1 MKNPLKMKK
10 ILSILSVIT
19 LVVIGFSLNSCV
31 KDSDYETPQ
40 INCEEPQI
48 DATQLTSIDHA
59 IEAWNAINP
68 GPRDANPYEFA
79 PEDASPV
86 YLSGYVISSDKEGNF
101 YKELYIQNDPANPTK
116 GVKLLIDQ
124 NSLFT
129 KYNLGRKI
137 YVQLNGKAINKSH
150 GEFVIGELDNNNVS
164 LIRKNVAKKIIRRSC
179 ETPQLQPKV
188 LNSVDDIRSDMIGT
202 YVQFNDMQFVRDL
215 LGKTFVDP
223 NDSYDSQRKMVSCA
237 DEKELMLETSTFAS
251 FKDNL
256 LPEGSGS
263 VSGILS
269 RDYRDRIYVL
279 RVNSPK
285 DVNFDG
291 PRCDPPVLECNNAN
305 VGGSTVVFEE
315 DFQSY
320 SVNDT
325 NLPGWTNVNVS
336 GGSKLWQVK
345 EYSGN
350 KYMQISAYRSG
361 ENPMEV
367 WLITPGIN
375 LDNSA
380 GEELSFKT
388 KTGYNNGKALSVF
401 VSTDYTGNPAD
412 IDNATWLIVDAD
424 IANGPSSGYMTSFV
438 EGKADIS
445 CLDGTVYIAFRYL
458 GGDGAVTTTYQLDD
472 VKVSAN

>member
-1 MKNPLKMKK
+1 MKNPLKMRK

-31 KDSDYETPQ
+31 KDSEYATPQ
-40 INCEEPQI
+40 IKCEEPQI
-48 DATQLTSIDHA
+48 EPSQMTSIDHVVD
-59 IEAWNAINP
+59 AWYALNP
-68 GPRDANPYEFA
+68 GPRDNTPYEFA
-79 PEDASPV
+79 PEDAAPV
-86 YLSGYVISSDKEGNF
+86 YLTGYVISSDKDGNF

-116 GVKLLIDQ
+116 GVKLAIDQ
-124 NSLFT
+124 RSLFT
-129 KYNLGRKI
+129 KYDLGRKI
-137 YVQLNGKAINKSH
+137 YVKLNGLAINKSH
-150 GEFVIGELDNNNVS
+150 GEFVIGELDNGGVRP
-164 LIRKNVAKKIIRRSC
+164 IRENLAKKIIKRSC
-179 ETPQLQPKV
+179 DTPQLQAKV
-188 LNSVDDIRSDMIGT
+188 LNSVDDITSDMVGT
-202 YVQFNDMQFVRDL
+202 YVQFNDMQFVREL

-223 NDSYDSQRKMVSCA
+223 NDSYDSHRKMKSCA
-237 DEKELMLETSTFAS
+237 DDKELTLETSTFAS

-256 LPEGSGS
+256 LPEGSGT
-263 VSGILS
+263 VKGILS
-269 RDYRDRIYVL
+269 RDYRDRMYVL
-279 RVNSPK
+279 RVNSPE
-285 DVNFDG
+285 DFNFEG

-305 VGGSTVVFEE
+305 VGGNTVVFSE

-320 SVNDT
+320 NANET

-367 WLITPGIN
+367 WLVTPGIN
-375 LDNSA
+375 LDNST

-388 KTGYNNGKALSVF
+388 KTGYNNGQALTVY

-412 IDNATWLIVDAD
+412 INNATWLMVDAD
-424 IANGPSSGYMTSFV
+424 IANGPSSGYMSNFV

-445 CLDGTVYIAFRYL
+445 CLDGTVYVAFRYL

-472 VKVSAN
+472 VKVTAN